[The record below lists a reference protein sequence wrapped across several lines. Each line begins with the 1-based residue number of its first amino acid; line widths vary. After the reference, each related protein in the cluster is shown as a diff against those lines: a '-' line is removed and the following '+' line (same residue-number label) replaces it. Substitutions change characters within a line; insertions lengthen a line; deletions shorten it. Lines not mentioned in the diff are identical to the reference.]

1 MEEGQQDEFKATS
14 EVNSAATM
22 AELGSIKE
30 TGRALAAGAAHPIA
44 TNIKLLSAC
53 LEALPDILS
62 GADTIPMLRA
72 QLPRSPCF
80 LWNASRGVNV
90 QMHLGP
96 ERCVC
101 LEHAW
106 ENLA

>member
-14 EVNSAATM
+14 EVSSAATV

-30 TGRALAAGAAHPIA
+30 SGRALAAGAAHPIA

-62 GADTIPMLRA
+62 GASPIPMLRA
-72 QLPRSPCF
+72 LTAQITLLPLECK
-80 LWNASRGVNV
+80 
-90 QMHLGP
+90 Q
-96 ERCVC
+96 RCKRADAFGARAVC
-101 LEHAW
+101 LP
-106 ENLA
+106 